1 MYKTFIKA
9 IKKIIKAH
17 NVDENAL
24 ICISA
29 IGAYLLGEHME
40 GFMVLLLYVLG
51 KILEDKAVHKSRSS
65 IKDLVELKTNYANLK
80 VNKRITKVKSENL
93 KIGDIIV
100 VKKVNLFLLMV
111 VLLKGMLQLI
121 PQGLLVSLFLE
132 KLGKEKKCYL
142 DISI

>member
-1 MYKTFIKA
+1 
-9 IKKIIKAH
+9 
-17 NVDENAL
+17 
-24 ICISA
+24 
-29 IGAYLLGEHME
+29 ME